1 MNQCSQ
7 QITANSAR
15 SVEDGCNPGGMSS
28 ELRAGRVLRRPRRTQ
43 PVPARGSGGR
53 SSTGRQV
60 VLKLVLDLAAPAG
73 LYYGLRS
80 AGVGVNL
87 ALLAGATA
95 PGLSTVAEMLTRRR
109 SDRLG
114 VAVMATMVLTAG
126 ISLITGSP
134 RFLLA
139 REGLLTAAWAGW
151 FFVSLRSKRPLTYQF
166 SRRILEGRD
175 MFVPKTMR
183 RAAPAGGPR
192 ETWEALWE
200 RLPQFRRIWRVSTV
214 IWGAA
219 MLIDALARVFM
230 AYALP
235 ISLVPALASAL
246 WPVTFIAVQVIT
258 NVYFFRS
265 GLWLILTGAPGQHPQ
280 SGIRAPGRQDSSFRG
295 PQPNDKNSAMRRG
308 TSNAYH
314 HYNYNRHHPQTWG
327 IT

>member
-1 MNQCSQ
+1 
-7 QITANSAR
+7 
-15 SVEDGCNPGGMSS
+15 
-28 ELRAGRVLRRPRRTQ
+28 
-43 PVPARGSGGR
+43 
-53 SSTGRQV
+53 
-60 VLKLVLDLAAPAG
+60 
-73 LYYGLRS
+73 
-80 AGVGVNL
+80 
-87 ALLAGATA
+87 
-95 PGLSTVAEMLTRRR
+95 MLTRRR

-166 SRRILEGRD
+166 SRPGILEGRD

-183 RAAPAGGPR
+183 RAAAAWRTSGNLGSPVGTAAAIPPDLAG
-192 ETWEALWE
+192 
-200 RLPQFRRIWRVSTV
+200 VSTV

>member
-1 MNQCSQ
+1 M
-7 QITANSAR
+7 
-15 SVEDGCNPGGMSS
+15 
-28 ELRAGRVLRRPRRTQ
+28 
-43 PVPARGSGGR
+43 
-53 SSTGRQV
+53 
-60 VLKLVLDLAAPAG
+60 VLKFVLDLAAPAG
-73 LYYGLRS
+73 LYYALRS

-95 PGLSTVAEMLTRRR
+95 PGLNTVAEMVKRRR

-114 VAVMATMVLTAG
+114 VAVVATMVLTAG

-151 FFVSLRSKRPLTYQF
+151 FFASLRSKRPLTYQF

-175 MFVPKTMR
+175 VFAPKAMR
-183 RAAPAGGPR
+183 RATVAGKPR

-200 RLPQFRRIWRVSTV
+200 RLPRFRRIWRVSTV

-219 MLIDALARVFM
+219 LLIDALARVLM

-235 ISLVPALASAL
+235 INLVPALASAL

-258 NVYFFRS
+258 NLYFLRA
-265 GLWLILTGAPGQHPQ
+265 GLWLILAAEPRPASAAGPPIGHHAA
-280 SGIRAPGRQDSSFRG
+280 RAPACED
-295 PQPNDKNSAMRRG
+295 A
-308 TSNAYH
+308 
-314 HYNYNRHHPQTWG
+314 
-327 IT
+327 